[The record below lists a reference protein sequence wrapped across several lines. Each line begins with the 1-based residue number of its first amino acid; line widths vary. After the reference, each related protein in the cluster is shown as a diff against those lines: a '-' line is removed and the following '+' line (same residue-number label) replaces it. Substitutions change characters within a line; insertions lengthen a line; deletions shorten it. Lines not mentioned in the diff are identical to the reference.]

1 VTVLRGVPSLAET
14 IPADKR
20 TAECRVCGV
29 PSWRPCPLLT
39 RHLDWMRMKGMSES
53 TVQCRRYAIE
63 RMGRLMPVPVIE
75 AGKDHLMAWRGSL
88 AVGDGSAASYI
99 CHARELY
106 KWLIAE
112 GYREDNPAMTL
123 PVPKVG
129 RRLPRPISESDLM
142 TALDTAPAR
151 IRIWLVLAAWC
162 GLRAKEIALI
172 RRESIMETAR
182 PPVLLVTARATKGR
196 HERIIPLSSWVTGE
210 LARADLPGGGYAF
223 RRHDGLKGPNNPWLI
238 SQLAN
243 RHLHACGSA
252 STLHTLRH
260 RFGTATYAAG
270 HDLRVTQELLG
281 HVSPV
286 TTSGYTAFSNVDAA
300 AAVEALAVP
309 RLRIVKGEAR

>member
-1 VTVLRGVPSLAET
+1 MNALRGLPGLHGT
-14 IPADKR
+14 IPAGKR

-29 PSWRPCPLLT
+29 PSWLPCPVLG
-39 RHLDWMRMKGMSES
+39 RHLDWMRMKGMSEA
-53 TVQCRRYAIE
+53 TVQCRRYAVE
-63 RMGRLMPVPVIE
+63 RMGRAMPVPVIE

-88 AVGDGSAASYI
+88 AVADGTAAAYI

-112 GYREDNPAMTL
+112 GFREDNPAMTL

-142 TALDTAPAR
+142 TALDAAPGR
-151 IRIWLVLAAWC
+151 IRIWLVLAAYC

-196 HERIIPLSSWVTGE
+196 HERIIPLSSWVIAE
-210 LARADLPGGGYAF
+210 LARADLPASGFAF
-223 RRHDGLKGPNNPWLI
+223 RRMDGLKGPCKPWLI
-238 SQLAN
+238 SHLAN
-243 RHLHACGSA
+243 EFLHQTGTA
-252 STLHTLRH
+252 STLHSLRH

-270 HDLRVTQELLG
+270 RDLRVVQELLG

-286 TTSGYTAFSNVDAA
+286 TTSGYTAFSNADAA
-300 AAVEALAVP
+300 AAVESLPVP
-309 RLRIVKGEAR
+309 RLRAVKGGKA